1 MYNIYILKTNKHKQ
15 GHKHKQGQTHKHK
28 QGQTH
33 KQKQNNILFYINKFI
48 IIFVKIN

>member
-15 GHKHKQGQTHKHK
+15 GHKHK